1 MFRFFCYLAIFSVAF
16 AFLPTYGGIVDDTGV
31 FFSGRSLF
39 SRGLYSG
46 MLGNGLY
53 GGLYGNGLYGNGL
66 YNGLYGN
73 SLYGNGFY
81 GNELYNGLYG
91 NGLYGNGLYGGIYG
105 LGGGLRRYG
114 KVIHVS
120 IFISIKKS

>member
-1 MFRFFCYLAIFSVAF
+1 MFRLISVLAIFSIAY
-16 AFLPTYGGIVDDTGV
+16 AFLPTLGGIVDDTGA

-39 SRGLYSG
+39 SRGLYNG

-66 YNGLYGN
+66 YNGLY
-73 SLYGNGFY
+73 
-81 GNELYNGLYG
+81 ENGLYGKGLNG

-105 LGGGLRRYG
+105 FGGGLRGYG
-114 KVIHVS
+114 KVIHVF
-120 IFISIKKS
+120 IFIFNLEK